1 MSVSR
6 IAGRYAKSL
15 LDLSSE
21 QGNVDRVLN
30 DMKSLKSASEVR
42 DFALMMKSPI
52 LKSDTKSAAFNRIFS
67 GKLDPMT
74 DAFVQ
79 IILRKGR
86 ERFIP
91 EIASEFIAQYRAQKG
106 ISYIRLITATP
117 WNNANVEKLRQK
129 LISSGEVTD
138 KVEIKSEVDDS
149 LIGGFIVEFNNKRY
163 DASIAEKLFEL
174 NKNFVGND
182 YVRQY

>member
-1 MSVSR
+1 MSVTR

-15 LDLSSE
+15 LDLSTE
-21 QGNVDRVLN
+21 QGSVDRILE
-30 DMKSLKSASEVR
+30 DMKSLQAACDVR
-42 DFALMMKSPI
+42 EFELMMKSPI

-74 DAFVQ
+74 EGFVN
-79 IILRKGR
+79 IVLRKGR
-86 ERFIP
+86 ERYLP
-91 EIASEFIAQYRAQKG
+91 EIADEFVAQYRAQKG
-106 ISYIRLITATP
+106 ISFIKLVTATP
-117 WNNANVEKLRQK
+117 WNAANIEKLRQK

-138 KVEIKSEVDDS
+138 KVEIKGEVNES
-149 LIGGFIVEFNNKRY
+149 LIGGFIIEFNNKRY